1 MFGDNAAAIARI
13 LARFRDAGARLLGEI
28 DAARADSSQLS
39 ELARKLKGA
48 ARAAGAVH
56 LGDLAAAL
64 EKSGRVA
71 DIVPLQ
77 AEWQRV
83 IDDLGAP

>member
-1 MFGDNAAAIARI
+1 MPRV
-13 LARFRDAGARLLGEI
+13 LSRFRDAGARLLGEI
-28 DAARADSSQLS
+28 DSARTDPRQLA
-39 ELARKLKGA
+39 ELAHKLKGA

-64 EKSGRVA
+64 EKSGRAA

-83 IDDLGAP
+83 VADLSVA